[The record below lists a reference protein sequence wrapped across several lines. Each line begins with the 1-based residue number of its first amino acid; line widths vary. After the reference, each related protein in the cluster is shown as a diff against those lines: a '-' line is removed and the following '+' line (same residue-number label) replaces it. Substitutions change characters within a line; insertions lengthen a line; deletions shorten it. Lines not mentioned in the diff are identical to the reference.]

1 MNAPLTQTGREVRD
15 RHPGTLSDA
24 DLDPDPTDV
33 LSALG
38 DPDCRQLLSACE
50 ETPRTAQECAD
61 ACDLPLSTVYRKL
74 ETLTDAGLLEQGRRI
89 RSQNNHPT
97 EFATSFDTL
106 AVSLRGGDELSV
118 DLRQVATDG
127 DGRERDPDRR

>member
-1 MNAPLTQTGREVRD
+1 MNASLTQAGHEVRD
-15 RHPGTLSDA
+15 QHPGAVSDVERG
-24 DLDPDPTDV
+24 PDPTDV

-50 ETPRTAQECAD
+50 ETPRTAQECAE
-61 ACDLPLSTVYRKL
+61 ACELPLSTVYRKL
-74 ETLTDAGLLEQGRRI
+74 ETLTDAGLLEEGRRI

-106 AVSLRGGDELSV
+106 AVSLRAGDELSV
-118 DLRQVATDG
+118 DFRQVATDG
-127 DGRERDPDRR
+127 DGRERDPERR